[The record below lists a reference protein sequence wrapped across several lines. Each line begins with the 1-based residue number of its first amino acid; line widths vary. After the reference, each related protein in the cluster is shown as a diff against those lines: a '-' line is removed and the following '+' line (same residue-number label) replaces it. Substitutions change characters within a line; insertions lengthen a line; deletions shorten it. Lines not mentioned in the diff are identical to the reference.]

1 MLVLNVVRL
10 VRSSTD
16 FFSLPLCRV
25 RLTSLGKLFFSDSSP
40 CRPFS
45 SRATLYFF
53 IPGMKDLKFM
63 TLPRHIAIIMDG
75 NGRWAESRHL
85 PRILGHRRGV
95 ETVRKI
101 VTAVR
106 EKQIPY
112 LTLYAFSSENWR
124 RPEDEVGALMGLL
137 GHYLSSELKTMLQQ
151 DIRLQVIGD
160 ISRLPKNIRNIL
172 FETMQRT
179 AANRAMTLVL
189 ALSYGGRDE
198 LVNAARK
205 LVEKTLAGK
214 ISLDEINDEQFA
226 ACLET
231 NGIPDPD
238 LLIRTSGEMRISNFL
253 LWQIAYAELY
263 FSDTFWPDFTEEQLN
278 LALEEYTRRQ
288 RRFGLTGEQLRREGS
303 SS

>member
-1 MLVLNVVRL
+1 
-10 VRSSTD
+10 
-16 FFSLPLCRV
+16 
-25 RLTSLGKLFFSDSSP
+25 
-40 CRPFS
+40 
-45 SRATLYFF
+45 
-53 IPGMKDLKFM
+53 M

-95 ETVRKI
+95 EVVRKI
-101 VTAVR
+101 VTAAR

-112 LTLYAFSSENWR
+112 LTLYAFSSENWG

-137 GHYLSSELKTMLQQ
+137 GNYLASELKTMLQQ

-160 ISRLPKNIRNIL
+160 TSRLPKNIREIL
-172 FETMQRT
+172 GDTVEKTASNRT
-179 AANRAMTLVL
+179 MTLIL

-198 LVNAARK
+198 LIKAARL
-205 LVEKTLAGK
+205 LVEKALAGE
-214 ISLDEINDEQFA
+214 IAAEEIDEGEFA

-231 NGIPDPD
+231 AGIPDPD

-263 FSDTFWPDFTEEQLN
+263 FCDTYWPDFDEEQLY
-278 LALEEYTRRQ
+278 LALAEYARRQ
-288 RRFGLTGEQLRREGS
+288 RRFGLTSAQLRRDESAFKGD
-303 SS
+303 